1 MIPRPV
7 HPVAWWVWG
16 LFVGAAAIRLTNP
29 WLSGLLIA
37 GVWVVVAS
45 RRREVPWAQ
54 SYGRFVRLGVLVL
67 VVRLVL
73 QVVFAPRVPGH
84 ELFAL
89 PSANLPDW
97 AAGVGVGGPV
107 TAEAILG
114 ALYESLRLIGLLA
127 AIGAANALAD
137 PYRLLRALPSAL
149 HEVGVAVAV
158 ALSLAPQA
166 GVAAAQ
172 VRDARRLRGR
182 PTRGWAAV
190 RGVGLPVLEGA
201 LERSVSMAASMDARG
216 FGRRTTPA
224 RGSGATSRTASGAGL
239 MAMVIGIYGFLDAGA
254 PALFRFPALAL
265 GAVLLVV
272 GLVRRGDEP
281 RRTRYRPDVWAA
293 PEWITVAS
301 ALAVL
306 AGVVAAG
313 RLGIDLSGPVSP
325 LGLPGLPVLPAAALA
340 LVLVPAFATPPPPT
354 SGVMTDRATT

>member
-1 MIPRPV
+1 MPRPV
-7 HPVAWWVWG
+7 HPAAWWAWG
-16 LFVGAAAIRLTNP
+16 LLVGAAAIRLTNP

-37 GVWVVVAS
+37 GVWVVVAA

-97 AAGVGVGGPV
+97 AAGVGIGGPV
-107 TAEAILG
+107 TAEALLG
-114 ALYESLRLIGLLA
+114 VVYESLRLIGLLA

-149 HEVGVAVAV
+149 HEIGVAVAV

-166 GVAAAQ
+166 GVAAAH

-182 PTRGWAAV
+182 PTRGWAAI
-190 RGVGLPVLEGA
+190 RGIGLPVLEGA

-216 FGRRTTPA
+216 FGRRTTSG
-224 RGSGATSRTASGAGL
+224 GSAGGVARTAAGAGL
-239 MAMVIGIYGFLDAGA
+239 VAMVIGIYGLLDAGA

-265 GAVLLVV
+265 GAALVLV
-272 GLVRRGDEP
+272 GLGQRGNRAP
-281 RRTRYRPDVWAA
+281 RTRYRPDVWAA
-293 PEWITVAS
+293 PEWIIVAS
-301 ALAVL
+301 AVAMLV
-306 AGVVAAG
+306 GVVVAG
-313 RLGIDLSGPVSP
+313 RLGVDLSGPVSP
-325 LGLPGLPVLPAAALA
+325 LGLPGLPVLPAAAIA
-340 LVLVPAFATPPPPT
+340 LVLVPAFATPSPPPST
-354 SGVMTDRATT
+354 VGADRTTA